1 MATKE
6 KMIEAV
12 IRDSPLHFKIS
23 REFAEDCLRVV
34 GSVVRHQVLGP
45 MFCEEAVIADDGSV
59 AKMIFIGTSNKDGMR
74 K

>member
-1 MATKE
+1 MMPKD

-23 REFAEDCLRVV
+23 HEFANDCLRAI

-45 MFCEEAVIADDGSV
+45 IFCDEAVIADDGSV
-59 AKMIFIGTSNKDGMR
+59 AKMIFIGTSNKNDLR
-74 K
+74 R